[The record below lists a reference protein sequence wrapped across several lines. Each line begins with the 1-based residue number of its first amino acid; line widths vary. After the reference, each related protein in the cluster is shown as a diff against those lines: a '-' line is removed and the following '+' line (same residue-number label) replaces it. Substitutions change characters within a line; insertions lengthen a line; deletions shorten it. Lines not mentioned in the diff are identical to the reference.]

1 MTIAVDMGRKA
12 TKTNKQNKWVKNIVF
27 IILKENVM
35 MLVCQDISQFNQMS
49 VMVAMV
55 ANSRKTYFNEI
66 SAYMQ
71 DVSKPGIREYVLQSF
86 DEEEKEGPRALGRS
100 PENDCL

>member
-1 MTIAVDMGRKA
+1 
-12 TKTNKQNKWVKNIVF
+12 
-27 IILKENVM
+27 
-35 MLVCQDISQFNQMS
+35 MS

-55 ANSRKTYFNEI
+55 TNSRKTYFNEI

-71 DVSKPGIREYVLQSF
+71 DVSKPGIREYVLQSLM
-86 DEEEKEGPRALGRS
+86 KKNKRAAGPRALGRS